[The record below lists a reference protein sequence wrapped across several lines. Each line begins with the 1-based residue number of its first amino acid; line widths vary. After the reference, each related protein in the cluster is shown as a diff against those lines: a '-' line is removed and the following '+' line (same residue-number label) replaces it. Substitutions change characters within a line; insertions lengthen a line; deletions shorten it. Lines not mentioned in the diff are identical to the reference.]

1 MNKLNDTQ
9 YVPTVTDELTARRYI
24 PTVTD
29 ELAAALALLLGAVD
43 EQHELHGMIDER
55 TAVKVGRIAMEHYA
69 ESKKEVKP

>member
-1 MNKLNDTQ
+1 MSKPNDAPF
-9 YVPTVTDELTARRYI
+9 V

-55 TAVKVGRIAMEHYA
+55 TAKDVARIAMEHYA
-69 ESKKEVKP
+69 ESKQEDAQ